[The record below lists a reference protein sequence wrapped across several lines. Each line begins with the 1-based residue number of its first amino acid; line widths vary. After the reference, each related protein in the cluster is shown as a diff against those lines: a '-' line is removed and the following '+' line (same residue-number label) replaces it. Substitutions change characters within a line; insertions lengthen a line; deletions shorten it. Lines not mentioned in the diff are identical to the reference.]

1 MLTQLARLS
10 IESDGRYASDSELDF
25 IENYCETIET
35 RINTYAKVRDA
46 AEEIIARM
54 ELEKKKA
61 DPTLFQLA
69 GKDVTERCQSDLH
82 RGLRYAA
89 TAVLF
94 SDLDYLRENPLLWY
108 RTIVHSFG
116 FDRDIDATYAIFPT
130 VVKDYLNDEE
140 MTLMSSVFQVY
151 RSVLR

>member
-10 IESDGRYASDSELDF
+10 IETDGRYASDSELDF
-25 IENYCETIET
+25 IEDYCETLET
-35 RINTYAKVRDA
+35 RISTYEKIRDA
-46 AEEIIARM
+46 AVEIIPRM
-54 ELEKKKA
+54 AVEKKKV
-61 DPTLFQLA
+61 DPTFFQLA
-69 GKDVTERCQSDLH
+69 GKDVTERCQSDLQ

-116 FDRDIDATYAIFPT
+116 FDRDIDATYEIFPT
-130 VVKDYLNDEE
+130 VVKDYLSDEE
-140 MTLMSSVFQVY
+140 MALVSPVFQVY
-151 RSVLR
+151 RSVLK